1 MALFVVL
8 ALDKSASAIQAA
20 IIREFPEQHYR
31 IEPGKWL
38 IANKLMTAKQLSDR
52 LGITSDD
59 DDGDDDDGVTGLVVT
74 VRGYFGRGSQDMW
87 EWITASKSMKES
99 V

>member
-1 MALFVVL
+1 MAIFVVL
-8 ALDKSASAIQAA
+8 ALDKSASAIEAA
-20 IIREFPEQHYR
+20 IAKEFPENNYK

-38 IANKLMTAKQLSDR
+38 VAGKLMTAKQVSDR

-59 DDGDDDDGVTGLVVT
+59 DDDEEDGVTGLVVT

-87 EWITASKSMKES
+87 EWITGAKSLKDKA
-99 V
+99 